1 MFLRNAHRLLLLIFF
16 PISAISIASAQGK
29 LSAIPSKTVVQPN
42 ETFQVQ
48 FVAEGVS
55 SAGEFIA
62 PSFRNFEKIGEPVL
76 SNGWT
81 WVNGALTEYI
91 SYTYNL
97 RSRIKG
103 KLSIA
108 SAILK
113 LKGTVLTSQPI
124 IIQVTDAAPI
134 NSDLNSPLQ
143 EEKPDYYLAPG
154 EDAIEK
160 IKKNLFVKAF
170 VDKQTCYVGEALI
183 ASFKLYTRL
192 ESESKIL
199 KRPSFNG
206 FSVIDLEEPEAG
218 LFTKEMLNGRMYNC
232 YLIRKVLLF
241 PLQSGELSIEPV
253 EINNL
258 VHLIKVGNGKTWVD
272 ELVEKMKDS
281 DVNSDHII
289 KQQVITQTPELK
301 IKVLEL
307 PKIQPDNFNGAVGK
321 FSISAELV
329 KKEFSA
335 NENGVLRVTIAGSGN
350 INILTA
356 PVINW
361 PNSIEAFD
369 GKATE
374 EMNKTITPV
383 TGIKVFEIPFTAAPG
398 TYKLPAISFS
408 YFDIGSKNYKTIQTD
423 SLQFTVNEAPLL
435 KQKTPENPS
444 VKTKE
449 VSVPFYIYAGIGV
462 ILLLLVALVSMY
474 LKSRRVVTAKQEIAI
489 VPIKQKPFTE
499 FLEPALYVKESIH
512 YKQFY
517 TLLLDGVQDFLVDRL
532 QMSYQKINSSALS
545 SALKQ
550 KGWLPEADQWN
561 IIVAKCEGALFS
573 PIEVSESKDE
583 LLQDAEEFMQRI
595 DNRFS

>member
-1 MFLRNAHRLLLLIFF
+1 MFLRNAHRLLFLFF
-16 PISAISIASAQGK
+16 FLFCLVTVGAAQVK
-29 LSAIPSKTVVQPN
+29 LSAVPSKTVVQPY

-48 FVAEGVS
+48 FFAEGAS
-55 SAGEFIA
+55 SADEFVA
-62 PSFRNFEKIGEPVL
+62 PSFRNFEKIGEPIL
-76 SNGWT
+76 STGWT
-81 WVNGALTEYI
+81 WVNGSLTEYI
-91 SYTYNL
+91 SYTYVL

-108 SAILK
+108 SAVMK
-113 LKGTVLTSQPI
+113 LKGKILTSQPVN
-124 IIQVTDAAPI
+124 IQITDAAPI
-134 NSDLNSPLQ
+134 NSDLNSSLQ

-170 VDKQTCYVGEALI
+170 VDKQTCYVGEALL

-258 VHLIKVGNGKTWVD
+258 VHLIKVGNGKNWVD

-301 IKVLEL
+301 IKVIEL
-307 PKIQPDNFNGAVGK
+307 PKNQPDNFNGAVGK
-321 FSISAELV
+321 FSFSAELA

-335 NENGVLRVTIAGSGN
+335 NENGVLRITIECSGN
-350 INILTA
+350 INVLTA
-356 PVINW
+356 PVIIW

-462 ILLLLVALVSMY
+462 ILFLLVALVSMY

>member
-1 MFLRNAHRLLLLIFF
+1 MFLRNVHRLLFLFF
-16 PISAISIASAQGK
+16 SLFCLVTVATAQVK
-29 LSAIPSKTVVQPN
+29 LSAVPSKTVVQPY

-48 FVAEGVS
+48 FVAEGAS
-55 SAGEFIA
+55 SADEFVA
-62 PSFRNFEKIGEPVL
+62 PSFRNFQTIGEPIL
-76 SNGWT
+76 STGWT
-81 WVNGALTEYI
+81 WVNGSLTEYI
-91 SYTYNL
+91 SYTYVL

-108 SAILK
+108 SAVMK
-113 LKGTVLTSQPI
+113 LKGKILTSQPI
-124 IIQVTDAAPI
+124 IIQITDAAPI

-170 VDKQTCYVGEALI
+170 VDKQTCFVGEALL

-258 VHLIKVGNGKTWVD
+258 VHLIKVGNGKNWVD